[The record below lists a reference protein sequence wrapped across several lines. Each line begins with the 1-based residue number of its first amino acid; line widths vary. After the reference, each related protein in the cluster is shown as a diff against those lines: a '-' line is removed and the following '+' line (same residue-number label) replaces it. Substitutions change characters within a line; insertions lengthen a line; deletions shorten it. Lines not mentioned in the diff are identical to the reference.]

1 MGNLRK
7 ISEDKNMDDQK
18 SNLIL
23 IDIHPYIWSL
33 PFFSIF
39 SEAEKEYLS
48 SLNSHT
54 VSCKPDHVIVRQ
66 GDNDASLYIL
76 FKGQARVFK
85 SERPNVVLA
94 NRISGEIFGEIT
106 FRKKSV
112 RKVNV
117 VADSDCIFLE
127 INGPVF
133 EKMSAEIQ
141 NKFRARFLDI
151 LTARLDDLSNRY
163 TRDAR

>member
-1 MGNLRK
+1 
-7 ISEDKNMDDQK
+7 MDDQK

-66 GDNDASLYIL
+66 GANDASLYIL

-106 FRKKSV
+106 FRTKSV
-112 RKVNV
+112 RKVNI
-117 VADSDCIFLE
+117 VANTDCIFLE
-127 INGPVF
+127 INGPMF

-141 NKFRARFLDI
+141 NKFRTRFIDI